1 MLTDK
6 LIDLVYDIRDISW
19 EIARFEHVD
28 SLQGSVVRLS
38 QAEREKTKELEKQ
51 KRLAQA
57 EALRK
62 EKEEKQK
69 KQEATDPWQ
78 IGRSHVI
85 SDDISKI
92 LWSSFNTFQLE
103 P

>member
-38 QAEREKTKELEKQ
+38 QAEREKTKELE
-51 KRLAQA
+51 A
-57 EALRK
+57 EALGTGGGFAKGEGREA
-62 EKEEKQK
+62 EK
-69 KQEATDPWQ
+69 TGGD
-78 IGRSHVI
+78 RSVTNRPLPC
-85 SDDISKI
+85 DIR
-92 LWSSFNTFQLE
+92 
-103 P
+103 